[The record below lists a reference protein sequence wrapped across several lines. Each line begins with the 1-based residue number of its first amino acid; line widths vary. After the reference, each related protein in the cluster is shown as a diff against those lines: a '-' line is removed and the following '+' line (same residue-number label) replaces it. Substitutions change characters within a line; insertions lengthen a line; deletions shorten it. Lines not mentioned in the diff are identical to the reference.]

1 MKQVRRA
8 RISTVF
14 QFYRG
19 ICPGRWL
26 CLPIFKFQ
34 AYPVSDLCRFPR
46 LQTDPMG
53 LIRPSVVIRIRVTFC
68 RGWEMVEMSLSARLT
83 SRRVN
88 VERVAIAKRFSGKP
102 VR

>member
-1 MKQVRRA
+1 
-8 RISTVF
+8 
-14 QFYRG
+14 
-19 ICPGRWL
+19 
-26 CLPIFKFQ
+26 
-34 AYPVSDLCRFPR
+34 
-46 LQTDPMG
+46 MG
-53 LIRPSVVIRIRVTFC
+53 LIRPSVVIRIRMTFC